1 MIKGI
6 LFDMD
11 GVLLDSEHLTSEA
24 AIQYFGR
31 KGFKVKHEDFIPF
44 YGTGEKGFFG
54 GVAEQY
60 GIPYNNSEEAN
71 NIYKLY
77 AELAKGN
84 ITPLTGVVDF
94 INICKEKGLKL
105 AVATS
110 AGMYKMNVN
119 LQLLGFENN
128 VFDALVCGSD
138 ITNNKPNPEIFI
150 TAANKLGL
158 NPVDCLVVEDAP
170 SGVEAAK
177 KSGAKCLA
185 LLTSFSADKLQAA
198 DWIVKDL
205 SEYPDEIFG

>member
-94 INICKEKGLKL
+94 IKICKEKGLKL

-110 AGMYKMNVN
+110 LKIMFLMRW
-119 LQLLGFENN
+119 F
-128 VFDALVCGSD
+128 
-138 ITNNKPNPEIFI
+138 
-150 TAANKLGL
+150 
-158 NPVDCLVVEDAP
+158 VEVILP
-170 SGVEAAK
+170 T
-177 KSGAKCLA
+177 
-185 LLTSFSADKLQAA
+185 TSLIRKF
-198 DWIVKDL
+198 L
-205 SEYPDEIFG
+205 SLPPIS

>member
-1 MIKGI
+1 
-6 LFDMD
+6 MD
-11 GVLLDSEHLTSEA
+11 GVLLDSENLTSEA

-54 GVAEQY
+54 GVAEKY
-60 GIPYNNSEEAN
+60 DIPYNNSEEAH
-71 NIYKLY
+71 NIYMIY
-77 AELAKGN
+77 AELAKDKIG
-84 ITPLTGVVDF
+84 PLPGVVDF
-94 INICKEKGLKL
+94 IQTCKRKGLKM

-110 AGMYKMNVN
+110 AGNLKMIIN
-119 LQLLGFENN
+119 LKLLGFNNN
-128 VFDALVCGSD
+128 VFDALICGND

-185 LLTSFSADKLQAA
+185 LLTSFPADKLQAA

-205 SEYPDEIFG
+205 GEYPDEIFA